1 MKAKLVIILDYVWY
15 KKIIV
20 EFFFSKSNNLKDS
33 ELDKDHDI
41 GSLVIWKN
49 ELILPI
55 RASIKHSNNIIFFK
69 IIFLVQLVNT
79 EQEEGCVCNFT
90 PFSSN

>member
-41 GSLVIWKN
+41 GSHCDLKEWIDSAN
-49 ELILPI
+49 
-55 RASIKHSNNIIFFK
+55 
-69 IIFLVQLVNT
+69 
-79 EQEEGCVCNFT
+79 
-90 PFSSN
+90 